1 EFQTVF
7 ESLEA
12 GESVTGLKTEL
23 CTMDDVRIPVAM
35 WAAPIEIGK
44 RGFSGSILVL
54 EDMNQ
59 RKELENQLREARTAL
74 AMQTGQES

>member
-1 EFQTVF
+1 MIEL
-7 ESLEA
+7 LEA
-12 GESVTGLKTEL
+12 GESVTGIKTEL
-23 CTMDDVRIPVAM
+23 CTMDDIRIRVAM

-54 EDMNQ
+54 DDMNNG
-59 RKELENQLREARTAL
+59 KELENRLREVRTAL